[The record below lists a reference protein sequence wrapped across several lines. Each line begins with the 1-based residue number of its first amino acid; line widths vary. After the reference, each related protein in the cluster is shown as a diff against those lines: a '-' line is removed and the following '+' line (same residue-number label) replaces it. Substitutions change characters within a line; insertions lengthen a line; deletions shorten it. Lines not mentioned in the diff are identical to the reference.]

1 MRWILLFTGY
11 WVLLTG
17 CANVPTTGRTTDTP
31 AAIAPTSIPTERA
44 VPTDGAELAP
54 IEPEP
59 TDEPTPTLEPTIE
72 AAVLLPYLDANL
84 PIEERVEDLLARMTL
99 EEKIGQM
106 TLIEKDSISPEL
118 VTEFGIGAI
127 LSGGGGSPEGNNTP
141 EGWLEMVS
149 SYQAAALETRLG
161 IPLLY
166 GVDAVHGHSN
176 VMGAVIFPHNVGLG
190 ATRNAGLVEEIGRIT
205 ALETLATGIHWNYSP
220 VLAVPQ
226 DIRWGR
232 AYEGY
237 SENTELVTLLGNAL
251 LVGMQGEN
259 LSDPTT
265 LLGTPKHWVADGAAE
280 WGTSTT
286 GDYIIDRGDVT
297 KIDEAELRRAHIAP
311 YIAAIENGAM
321 SVMISYSSWQGTK
334 MHAEAYLINEVLK
347 DELGFDGFIVSDWQA
362 IDEIEGDYYSDV
374 VTAINAGI
382 DMNMV
387 PTDYRGFISNLRE
400 AVLNG
405 DVSSERI
412 DDAVRQ
418 ILKVK
423 FMLGLFEEPMHDG
436 ALLSQIGTPEHR
448 EVARQA
454 VRESLVLLKN
464 ENGALPLSSIEENR
478 IFIAGQH
485 ADDMGLQ
492 SGGWTIE
499 WQGFS
504 GELVGGTSILEGIAA
519 KTDAEI
525 VHDRFGNFEQV
536 EGNADIGIVVIGER
550 PYAEGQGDR
559 ADLTINTTLIERMRE
574 RADTVIVILVTGRPL
589 IITEAL
595 PLADAWVVA
604 WLPGSEGAGVA
615 DVLFGEHDFMGRLAY
630 SWPRS
635 IRQLPFNFDNLQ
647 AEGCDAPLFPFGYG
661 LSYGDDGA
669 VDVID
674 CP

>member
-1 MRWILLFTGY
+1 MKWILLFT
-11 WVLLTG
+11 VSCLLLFTACG
-17 CANVPTTGRTTDTP
+17 NVPTESVTETP
-31 AAIAPTSIPTERA
+31 AAVSPTDIPTEPAA
-44 VPTDGAELAP
+44 VPTDAAEP
-54 IEPEP
+54 VPTMEP
-59 TDEPTPTLEPTIE
+59 TEP
-72 AAVLLPYLDANL
+72 AATVLPYLDASL
-84 PIEERVEDLLARMTL
+84 SIDERVADLLGRMTL
-99 EEKIGQM
+99 DEKIGQM

-118 VTEFGIGAI
+118 VTDFKIGAI
-127 LSGGGGSPEGNNTP
+127 LSGGGGAPNGDDSAA
-141 EGWLEMVS
+141 GWLEMVT
-149 SYQAAALETRLG
+149 SYQQAALDTRLG

-166 GVDAVHGHSN
+166 GIDSVHGHSN
-176 VMGAVIFPHNVGLG
+176 LNGATIFPHNVGLG
-190 ATRNAGLVEEIGRIT
+190 ATRNAELVEEIGRIT

-251 LVGMQGEN
+251 LVGMQGED

-265 LLGTPKHWVADGAAE
+265 LLGTPKHWVADGGAE

-286 GDYIIDRGDVT
+286 GNYIIDRGDVT
-297 KIDEAELRRAHIAP
+297 KIDEAALRRIHIAP
-311 YIAAIENGAM
+311 YITAIENGAM

-347 DELGFDGFIVSDWQA
+347 AELGFDGFIVSDWEA

-374 VTAINAGI
+374 VTSINAGI

-387 PTDYRGFISNLRE
+387 PSDYRGFTSALKD
-400 AVLNG
+400 AVENG
-405 DVSSERI
+405 DVSAERI
-412 DDAVRQ
+412 DNAVRQ

-423 FMLGLFEEPMHDG
+423 FMLGLFEQPTNDDS
-436 ALLSQIGTPEHR
+436 LLSQIGIPEHR

-464 ENGALPLSSIEENR
+464 ADDALPLSKEASR

-485 ADDMGLQ
+485 ADDTGLQ
-492 SGGWTIE
+492 SGGWTVE

-504 GELVGGTSILEGIAA
+504 GDLIGGTSILAGIEAA
-519 KTDAEI
+519 TDAEV
-525 VHDRFGNFEQV
+525 VHDRFGKFEQT
-536 EGNADIGIVVIGER
+536 ESNADIGIVVMGER
-550 PYAEGQGDR
+550 PYAEGQGDQ
-559 ADLTINTTLIERMRE
+559 ADLVINTTMIERMRE
-574 RADTVIVILVTGRPL
+574 RADKVIVILVTGRPL
-589 IITEAL
+589 VITDAL

-615 DVLFGEHDFMGRLAY
+615 DVLFGDYNFSGKLAY

-635 IRQLPFNFDNLQ
+635 MAQLPFDFDNLPT
-647 AEGCDAPLFPFGYG
+647 EGCDAPLFPFGYG
-661 LSYGDDGA
+661 LSYEDDGA
-669 VDVID
+669 VTPLD